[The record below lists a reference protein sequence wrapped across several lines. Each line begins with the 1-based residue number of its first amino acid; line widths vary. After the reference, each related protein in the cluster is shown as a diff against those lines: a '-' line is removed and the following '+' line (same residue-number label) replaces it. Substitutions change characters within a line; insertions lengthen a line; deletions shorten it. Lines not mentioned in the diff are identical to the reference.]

1 LNGIRNFWEVKNREK
16 KYETQ
21 IMGVIMKGMRA
32 HRIKIK
38 VGNLWESPIL
48 HILLTKEDDII
59 VSRCLDFTVSSHG
72 KDEKDALESLAD
84 SIKEYV
90 LTAVENNSI
99 DTISDPAHS
108 KYWRMYNELEA
119 KQSSNKLKRTLKQ
132 SFQSVSNE
140 NIQKSTAEISYA

>member
-1 LNGIRNFWEVKNREK
+1 
-16 KYETQ
+16 
-21 IMGVIMKGMRA
+21 MKGMRA

-48 HILLTKEDDII
+48 HILVTKEDDVI

-72 KDEKDALESLAD
+72 KDEKDPLEALAD

-99 DTISDPAHS
+99 DTIFDPAHS

-119 KQSSNKLKRTLKQ
+119 KQSSSKLKRTLKR
-132 SFQSVSNE
+132 SFKSVSNE
-140 NIQKSTAEISYA
+140 NIRKSNAEISYA

>member
-1 LNGIRNFWEVKNREK
+1 
-16 KYETQ
+16 
-21 IMGVIMKGMRA
+21 MRA

-38 VGNLWESPIL
+38 LGNLWESPIL
-48 HILLTKEDDII
+48 HILLTKEDDVI

-99 DTISDPAHS
+99 DTVFDPAHS

-119 KQSSNKLKRTLKQ
+119 KQSSSKLKRTLKQ
-132 SFQSVSNE
+132 SFKSVSNE
-140 NIQKSTAEISYA
+140 NIQKSNAEISYA

>member
-1 LNGIRNFWEVKNREK
+1 
-16 KYETQ
+16 
-21 IMGVIMKGMRA
+21 MKGVRA

-38 VGNLWESPIL
+38 FGNLWESPIL
-48 HILLTKEDDII
+48 HILLTKEDDVI

-99 DTISDPAHS
+99 DTIADPAHS
-108 KYWRMYNELEA
+108 KYWRLYNELEA
-119 KQSSNKLKRTLKQ
+119 KQSNNNLKRTLKK
-132 SFQSVSNE
+132 SFKSISNVNIE
-140 NIQKSTAEISYA
+140 NSSAEISYA

>member
-1 LNGIRNFWEVKNREK
+1 
-16 KYETQ
+16 
-21 IMGVIMKGMRA
+21 MKGMSA

-48 HILLTKEDDII
+48 HILLTKEDDVI

-72 KDEKDALESLAD
+72 KDAKDALESLAD
-84 SIKEYV
+84 SVKEYV

-99 DTISDPAHS
+99 DTIFDPAHS

-119 KQSSNKLKRTLKQ
+119 KQSSNKLKRTLRQ
-132 SFQSVSNE
+132 SFKSVSDE
-140 NIQKSTAEISYA
+140 NIQKSAAEIRYA

>member
-1 LNGIRNFWEVKNREK
+1 
-16 KYETQ
+16 
-21 IMGVIMKGMRA
+21 MKGIRA
-32 HRIKIK
+32 HRIKVK

-48 HILLTKEDDII
+48 HILLTKEDDVL

-72 KDEKDALESLAD
+72 KDEKEALNSLAD

-99 DTISDPAHS
+99 DTIFDPAHS

-119 KQSSNKLKRTLKQ
+119 KQSSSKLKKTLKQ
-132 SFQSVSNE
+132 SFKSVSNE
-140 NIQKSTAEISYA
+140 NIQKSTAEIRYA

>member
-1 LNGIRNFWEVKNREK
+1 
-16 KYETQ
+16 
-21 IMGVIMKGMRA
+21 MKGMRA

-38 VGNLWESPIL
+38 LGNLWESPIL
-48 HILLTKEDDII
+48 HILLTKEDDVI

-72 KDEKDALESLAD
+72 KDEKEALNSLAD

-99 DTISDPAHS
+99 DTIFDPAHS

-119 KQSSNKLKRTLKQ
+119 KQSSSKLKKTLKQ
-132 SFQSVSNE
+132 SFKSVSNE
-140 NIQKSTAEISYA
+140 NIQKSTAEIRYA

>member
-1 LNGIRNFWEVKNREK
+1 
-16 KYETQ
+16 
-21 IMGVIMKGMRA
+21 MKGMRA

-48 HILLTKEDDII
+48 HILLTKEDDVI
-59 VSRCLDFTVSSHG
+59 VGRCLDFTVSSHG
-72 KDEKDALESLAD
+72 KDEKEALESLAD

-99 DTISDPAHS
+99 DTVFDTAYS

-119 KQSSNKLKRTLKQ
+119 KQSNNNLKRTLKQ
-132 SFQSVSNE
+132 SFKSVSNE

>member
-1 LNGIRNFWEVKNREK
+1 
-16 KYETQ
+16 
-21 IMGVIMKGMRA
+21 MGVIMKGMRA

-38 VGNLWESPIL
+38 VGDLWESPIL

-72 KDEKDALESLAD
+72 KDENDALKSLAD

-132 SFQSVSNE
+132 SFQSVSKE

>member
-1 LNGIRNFWEVKNREK
+1 
-16 KYETQ
+16 
-21 IMGVIMKGMRA
+21 MKGMRA

-48 HILLTKEDDII
+48 HILLTKEDDVI

-72 KDEKDALESLAD
+72 KDEKEALESLAD

-99 DTISDPAHS
+99 ETIFDTAHS

-119 KQSSNKLKRTLKQ
+119 KQSSNNLKRTLKQ
-132 SFQSVSNE
+132 SFKSVSNE

>member
-1 LNGIRNFWEVKNREK
+1 
-16 KYETQ
+16 
-21 IMGVIMKGMRA
+21 MKGMRA
-32 HRIKIK
+32 HRIKVK

-48 HILLTKEDDII
+48 HILLTKEDDVI

-72 KDEKDALESLAD
+72 KDEKEALESLAD

-108 KYWRMYNELEA
+108 KYWRMYNELES
-119 KQSSNKLKRTLKQ
+119 KQSSHKLKRTLKQ

-140 NIQKSTAEISYA
+140 NIQKSTTEINYA

>member
-1 LNGIRNFWEVKNREK
+1 
-16 KYETQ
+16 
-21 IMGVIMKGMRA
+21 MRA

-99 DTISDPAHS
+99 DTIFDTAHS

-119 KQSSNKLKRTLKQ
+119 KQSSNNLKRTLKQ
-132 SFQSVSNE
+132 SFKSVSNE

>member
-1 LNGIRNFWEVKNREK
+1 
-16 KYETQ
+16 
-21 IMGVIMKGMRA
+21 MKGMRA

-48 HILLTKEDDII
+48 HILLTKEDDVI

-72 KDEKDALESLAD
+72 KDEKEALESLAD
-84 SIKEYV
+84 SVKEYV

-99 DTISDPAHS
+99 DTIFDTAHG

-119 KQSSNKLKRTLKQ
+119 KQSRNNLKRTLKQ
-132 SFQSVSNE
+132 SFKSVSNE
-140 NIQKSTAEISYA
+140 NVQKSTAEISYA

>member
-1 LNGIRNFWEVKNREK
+1 
-16 KYETQ
+16 
-21 IMGVIMKGMRA
+21 MKGMRA
-32 HRIKIK
+32 HRIKVK

-48 HILLTKEDDII
+48 HILLTQEDDVI

-72 KDEKDALESLAD
+72 KDENDALEALAD

-90 LTAVENNSI
+90 VTAVENNSI
-99 DTISDPAHS
+99 DTIFDPAHS

-132 SFQSVSNE
+132 SFKSVSNE
-140 NIQKSTAEISYA
+140 NIRKSAAKISYA

>member
-1 LNGIRNFWEVKNREK
+1 
-16 KYETQ
+16 
-21 IMGVIMKGMRA
+21 MKGMRA

-48 HILLTKEDDII
+48 HILLTKEDDVI

-72 KDEKDALESLAD
+72 KDEKESLESLAD

-99 DTISDPAHS
+99 DTIFDTAHS
-108 KYWRMYNELEA
+108 KYWRMYNELET
-119 KQSSNKLKRTLKQ
+119 KQSSVNLKRTLKQ
-132 SFQSVSNE
+132 SFKSVSNE

>member
-1 LNGIRNFWEVKNREK
+1 
-16 KYETQ
+16 
-21 IMGVIMKGMRA
+21 MKSIRA

-48 HILLTKEDDII
+48 HILLTKEDDVI

-72 KDEKDALESLAD
+72 KDEKEALESLAD

-99 DTISDPAHS
+99 DTIFDTAHS

-119 KQSSNKLKRTLKQ
+119 KQSSNNLKRTLKQ
-132 SFQSVSNE
+132 SFKSVSNE